1 MKKGDVYSFA
11 IILHEL
17 LIRKGPF
24 YLGTEEEKEVKSP
37 FEILQ
42 ELAKPGRF
50 KKRLWVV
57 IMNVPAGLTPTS
69 RQMRPLTRTH
79 RDTDAWKK
87 LTIQSVSKVHFLNI
101 YLSRSSWHE
110 VFTTFYRGNGGR
122 KWIHRRRVE
131 KHFTNLLARGWDTTT
146 RFFILEGIGK
156 KV

>member
-50 KKRLWVV
+50 
-57 IMNVPAGLTPTS
+57 
-69 RQMRPLTRTH
+69 
-79 RDTDAWKK
+79 
-87 LTIQSVSKVHFLNI
+87 
-101 YLSRSSWHE
+101 
-110 VFTTFYRGNGGR
+110 
-122 KWIHRRRVE
+122 
-131 KHFTNLLARGWDTTT
+131 
-146 RFFILEGIGK
+146 
-156 KV
+156 